1 MTWDDVLKIAAA
13 VFAGVG
19 GISGIIILA
28 VKFASNIIAKRLEER
43 YTLRLNKELEEY
55 KSALENKNYIS
66 NVRFDR
72 EFEMYQELSEKNITL
87 VYGIGE
93 AVLITRGI
101 YEDDPYR
108 VDKHV
113 EKLYISLNN
122 AELTTKKYAAFID
135 EELFNKFHELQEQ
148 AAYICKLFNFW
159 HMNTDGVLNLK
170 EEKYT
175 RETAKEAIETKQ
187 KVLSNLSDAI
197 IKDMRNYLNHLVVI
211 GG

>member
-1 MTWDDVLKIAAA
+1 MTWDDVLKIAAT
-13 VFAGVG
+13 VFASVG

-87 VYGIGE
+87 VYDIGE
-93 AVLITRGI
+93 AVLILRGLYKEEPARI
-101 YEDDPYR
+101 
-108 VDKHV
+108 DKHID
-113 EKLYISLNN
+113 KLCISLNN

-135 EELFNKFHELQEQ
+135 EDLFYKFHELQEQ
-148 AAYICKLFNFW
+148 AKDICMLFNFW
-159 HMNTDGVLNLK
+159 NMNTDGVLNLK
-170 EEKYT
+170 KERYT
-175 RETAKEAIETKQ
+175 RKTAKEAIETKQ

>member
-1 MTWDDVLKIAAA
+1 MTWDDVLKIAAT
-13 VFAGVG
+13 VFASVG

-28 VKFASNIIAKRLEER
+28 VKFSSNVIAKRLEER

-93 AVLITRGI
+93 AVLILRGLYKEEPDRI
-101 YEDDPYR
+101 
-108 VDKHV
+108 DKHIDN
-113 EKLYISLNN
+113 LCISLNN

-148 AAYICKLFNFW
+148 ATDICMLFNFW
-159 HMNTDGVLNLK
+159 NMNTDGVLNLK

-175 RETAKEAIETKQ
+175 RETAKEAIEKKQ

>member
-55 KSALENKNYIS
+55 KSTLENKNYIS

-72 EFEMYQELSEKNITL
+72 EFEMYQELSEKT
-87 VYGIGE
+87 
-93 AVLITRGI
+93 
-101 YEDDPYR
+101 
-108 VDKHV
+108 
-113 EKLYISLNN
+113 S
-122 AELTTKKYAAFID
+122 
-135 EELFNKFHELQEQ
+135 
-148 AAYICKLFNFW
+148 
-159 HMNTDGVLNLK
+159 
-170 EEKYT
+170 
-175 RETAKEAIETKQ
+175 KEAIETKQ